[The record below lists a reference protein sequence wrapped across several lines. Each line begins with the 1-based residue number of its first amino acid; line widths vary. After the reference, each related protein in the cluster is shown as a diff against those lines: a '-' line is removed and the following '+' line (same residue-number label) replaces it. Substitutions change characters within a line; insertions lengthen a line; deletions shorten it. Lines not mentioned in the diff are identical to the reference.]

1 MGWMAVVVR
10 FLRYGRN
17 DDGEFNPPS
26 RPRGT
31 RLTGK
36 EGGPL
41 APGVVMLRADI
52 RPWSRAAIYPPS
64 VPPEGG
70 KQDRLRAWALCSG
83 WGVPRPHPYAIG
95 TPRGTTRSCAGRG
108 RWSPCVT
115 VWSGPPGLLWQVGG
129 ASTKSVNAEEGPPTR
144 TEYWPSCDHHVCAF
158 GTHSVEKM

>member
-1 MGWMAVVVR
+1 MAVVVR

-70 KQDRLRAWALCSG
+70 KQDRLRAVGVMLRVGRAEAASLCNRDPAGHNQGMCRAWALVAVRDG
-83 WGVPRPHPYAIG
+83 LERTAWFVMAGG
-95 TPRGTTRSCAGRG
+95 RSQHQKC
-108 RWSPCVT
+108 
-115 VWSGPPGLLWQVGG
+115 
-129 ASTKSVNAEEGPPTR
+129 
-144 TEYWPSCDHHVCAF
+144 
-158 GTHSVEKM
+158 